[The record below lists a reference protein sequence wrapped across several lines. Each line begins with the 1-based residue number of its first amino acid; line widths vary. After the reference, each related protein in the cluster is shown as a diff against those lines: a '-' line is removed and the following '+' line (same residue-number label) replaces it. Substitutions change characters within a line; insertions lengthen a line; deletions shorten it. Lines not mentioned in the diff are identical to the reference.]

1 MKNLLKDLWLAI
13 ALIILLSA
21 VLLLSDREHSES
33 ATTHSLQDFYALSK
47 PQKTVSANPERI
59 ANDDESDLH
68 ILDFAIFFEA
78 GNKPALELIEQAD
91 RYKNLAL
98 FSGRAARV
106 AVINLVE
113 NLLGEEAESG
123 LIKGLMDMGLK
134 QDEDFVIRKFS
145 AQGEISQLP
154 QIIDAV
160 VREKPDVIVTVTTPV
175 FIAVANKVKDIP
187 VVFTVCSDP
196 VKLNLF
202 TAGRPNNVCG
212 VHDNPPVDELLDM
225 ARKYNSKLTAVGC
238 VYDAAQ
244 MNSLLSVEK
253 LRKAGKEK
261 QMRILEATASSV
273 SDLGMATQ
281 SLIQRGAQAIIVSAD
296 NLANTGFSVIH
307 KVASDAGIP
316 IYTTEP
322 NHIEQGASGAYGD
335 SFFDWGRQSGKMVAR
350 IIAGVPPHLLP
361 ISETEVQLRIEPED
375 LLQRQARVMPYKLR
389 IVKYS
394 DTEFSE
400 RGRDGLLDG
409 LRKGGLVEE
418 RDYNMRIFNAQG
430 DMSTLSSIM
439 NTVRADRPDLLMVI
453 STPALQAALRQA
465 GPDTKIVFTCVAD
478 GVMAGA
484 GKSVTDHLPN
494 VAGITTSSSFDGMAR
509 MIKETLPRTKRVG
522 TLFTPAEINSVLY
535 KDWFVEAL
543 QAEGIEL
550 VALPVTSSAD
560 VLQSA
565 SELCG
570 KDIQVVCQVVDNLTR
585 PGFALIA
592 RKAAENNIPV
602 FVFDSDQMK
611 DGGTICLAR
620 DYYDAGLEAAEF
632 ALRILGGESPGNIPF
647 TNTQSEKLMINRK
660 LARKYNLQLSN
671 ELLEKAIP
679 FIP

>member
-1 MKNLLKDLWLAI
+1 MKNLIKDLWLAI
-13 ALIILLSA
+13 TLIFITSA
-21 VLLLSDREHSES
+21 VLLLSDREQRKDARSTDLNHFSAVSTAQRLAIPES
-33 ATTHSLQDFYALSK
+33 A
-47 PQKTVSANPERI
+47 
-59 ANDDESDLH
+59 DDEDNQNMT
-68 ILDFAIFFEA
+68 ILDFAEYLEA
-78 GNKPALELIEQAD
+78 GIRPAMELIKNAD
-91 RYKNLAL
+91 RFKNVSL
-98 FSGRAARV
+98 FNGRKARV
-106 AVINLVE
+106 SVINLVE

-123 LIKGLMDMGLK
+123 LIRGLMEVGLK
-134 QDEDFVIRKFS
+134 QDEDFVIKRYS

-154 QIIDAV
+154 QIIDAA

-175 FIAVANKVKDIP
+175 FIAVVNKVADIP

-202 TAGRPNNVCG
+202 TAGRPDNVCG
-212 VHDNPPVDELLDM
+212 VHDNPPVDELLEM
-225 ARKYNSKLTAVGC
+225 AKKYNSQLSMVGT

-244 MNSLLSVEK
+244 MNSVLSVEK

-261 QMRILEATASSV
+261 QIRILEATASTV

-281 SLIQRGAQAIIVSAD
+281 SLIQRGAQAIIISAD
-296 NLANTGFSVIH
+296 NLANTGFSAIH
-307 KVASDAGIP
+307 KVAVGAGIP

-322 NHIEQGASGAYGD
+322 SLIEQGASGAYGD

-350 IIAGVPPHLLP
+350 IIAGVPPSLLP
-361 ISETEVQLRIEPED
+361 ITETEVQHRIEPED
-375 LLQRQARVMPYKLR
+375 ILRRPARTTPYKLR

-409 LRKGGLVEE
+409 LRNGGLAEG

-439 NTVRADRPDLLMVI
+439 NTIRADRPDLLMVI

-484 GKSVTDHLPN
+484 GNSVTDHLPN

-509 MIKETLPRTKRVG
+509 MIKETLPQTKRVG

-535 KDWFVEAL
+535 KDWFAEAL
-543 QAEGIEL
+543 MAEGIQL
-550 VALPVTSSAD
+550 IALPVTSSAD

-565 SELCG
+565 SELCS
-570 KDIQVVCQVVDNLTR
+570 KNIQVVAQVVDNLTR

-611 DGGTICLAR
+611 DGGTLCLAR
-620 DYYDAGLEAAEF
+620 DYYDAGLEAAGF
-632 ALRILGGESPGNIPF
+632 ALRILGGENPGDIPF
-647 TNTQSEKLMINRK
+647 TNTQSEKLMINKQLAEKYK
-660 LARKYNLQLSN
+660 LRLSK
-671 ELLEKAIP
+671 ELLDKATQFKP
-679 FIP
+679 